1 MKADIIIVGAGIIG
15 MSLALSLSRNNKKI
29 TIIEKSL
36 SSSLKINRVYSISKK
51 TKSFYEEIN
60 VWEDIEKINNLES
73 MHIYY
78 RDFNPKNMLSFSEK
92 ADKTKIGYIAQSKNI
107 SLSLLKKIEADKNIQ
122 LLDNYEINKIE
133 NTLKGVKIK
142 IIDHESIEAKY
153 LFSCEGSKSNIK
165 KELLEKNIYDDYKS
179 KALVFNIEHTV
190 KNSNTAYQIFLK
202 TGPIAFLPISDNHF
216 SMVISVKNEHLEDK
230 IFKVENISH
239 FIKDITNSKFGDI
252 KLTTQPISFNLIGFD
267 SENYK
272 VGNILFV
279 GDSAHSVH
287 PLAGMGL
294 NLGVSDI
301 IEIMDIINTNS
312 LPFNNKNF
320 FSRYAR
326 KQKIINKQARR
337 QLKFI
342 EKIYSIDNKLVEGI
356 VKNTMSGIQK
366 SAFIKKKVIEH
377 ANNNL
382 SFF

>member
-1 MKADIIIVGAGIIG
+1 
-15 MSLALSLSRNNKKI
+15 
-29 TIIEKSL
+29 
-36 SSSLKINRVYSISKK
+36 
-51 TKSFYEEIN
+51 
-60 VWEDIEKINNLES
+60 

-190 KNSNTAYQIFLK
+190 KNCNTAHQIFLK
-202 TGPIAFLPISDNHF
+202 TGPIAFLPISNNHF

-230 IFKVENISH
+230 IFKVENISR
-239 FIKDITNSKFGDI
+239 FIKDITKSKFGDI
-252 KLTTQPISFNLIGFD
+252 KLITKPISFNLIGFD

-301 IEIMDIINTNS
+301 IEIIDIINTNS
-312 LPFNNKNF
+312 IPFNNKNF

-342 EKIYSIDNKLVEGI
+342 EKIYSIDNKLVEGV
-356 VKNTMSGIQK
+356 VKNTMSSIQK
-366 SAFIKKKVIEH
+366 SVFIKKKIIEH